1 MVPPVRPTK
10 VDVGLLYQDYEP
22 FSYGKLVQDL
32 QLIAGDNYEVGLGHH
47 HDELFGVVI
56 INGVVLK
63 ISQNSSP
70 LALEGLQAC
79 FSLLSHK

>member
-47 HDELFGVVI
+47 HDGL
-56 INGVVLK
+56 
-63 ISQNSSP
+63 S
-70 LALEGLQAC
+70 AL
-79 FSLLSHK
+79 S